1 MADYGVL
8 PTGFSRKPLP
18 TILQEVEAK
27 LITQFGPDIIQTSQ
41 SPLGQINGMISDLAS
56 QLWEMFEATYQS
68 YDPDQ
73 AEGARLD
80 MLGRVRLIQRGV
92 GESDESYRKAI
103 TNVGQGRVDVQDL
116 QRAIFGLTGVTY
128 AQVFVNDTDSDDD
141 NGVPPG
147 SVSLAV
153 IGGDDD
159 DIAAAYRRYIVPGVQ
174 TYGNVRINSN
184 IEGYC
189 RTFNLVRP
197 AAVPIT
203 ITLTV
208 HLERDRAGCAPPS
221 TSAIRAGLL
230 EDWAVML
237 NGENVSWAT
246 VRKMVEG
253 RFPNVEV
260 VSIVGERDDIV
271 FAPNSTVPINFFE
284 IATLAAADVY
294 ITVVE

>member
-18 TILQEVEAK
+18 TILQEIEAK
-27 LITQFGPDIIQTSQ
+27 MITQFGPDIIQTSQ
-41 SPLGQINGMISDLAS
+41 SPLGQINGMLSDLAS

-203 ITLTV
+203 LTLTV

-284 IATLAAADVY
+284 IATLAAADIY